1 MISQKFR
8 VSYASG
14 GESQPL
20 NNTSRT
26 LFKKTWCTYYIPLLL
41 QKESE
46 NPSFYPMEKN
56 IWTTILGFY
65 QQNSA
70 AAGSWSIYHLFS
82 KLKSFGWQNL
92 GCRNL
97 RCASS
102 SGVQWRQYLFP
113 KVLLHRILKIF
124 QDPRSIKRYSLKM
137 IKEKVSSSNAR
148 DFLRNHATH
157 SFTVTFTK
165 DEGFDAIGEDQIWV
179 VFFIHKKFTL
189 PIN

>member
-1 MISQKFR
+1 MYILQ
-8 VSYASG
+8 
-14 GESQPL
+14 
-20 NNTSRT
+20 
-26 LFKKTWCTYYIPLLL
+26 TYPCYS
-41 QKESE
+41 KR
-46 NPSFYPMEKN
+46 NPKIHPSIRWKKN

-70 AAGSWSIYHLFS
+70 AVGSWSIYHLFS

-102 SGVQWRQYLFP
+102 SGVQWLQYLFP

-165 DEGFDAIGEDQIWV
+165 DEERCHWGRPNLSGIFLIQ
-179 VFFIHKKFTL
+179 KKVYFL